1 MHDDPGS
8 NMTSPSAFERN
19 VSATGAASYSAH
31 GTSRTMTNGAAR
43 IFREFKWGLLTLF
56 LLMVV
61 VVSIIYEGNGKKKDQ
76 AQAPEPPPAPGAPAS
91 TPPPSGREMAY
102 AGGFNDETAPPVQVQ
117 PQNQPG
123 AVDARMA
130 NGSPWSASGS
140 PGQPGIPSQ
149 PVRTVAPVQSPNG
162 ANQQP
167 GGMQSIF
174 RENQIAQANTNA
186 SQPQPR
192 SGTFD
197 WSRVRTSV
205 VPAPVPAPE
214 QPNAAQSYTVQ
225 SGDTLSGIAAKYY
238 PGRVQTG
245 VKLLAEANK
254 HLFTDPRTMREGMVL
269 AIPAA
274 AAASTAAPVPAPA
287 STSGTASQPAQKP
300 DEPAPGSASDGE
312 YVVQSGDTLER
323 IARKLL
329 NDGNRWN
336 DLYEWNRDR
345 LPSPGRLQIGQKL
358 RVRGNVPAS
367 ASARN
372 ANETDNAVEII
383 TPQPR
388 VTAGAHE
395 THDSGNSE
403 GERTDTAEAAPA
415 SSFWMP

>member
-76 AQAPEPPPAPGAPAS
+76 AQAPEPPPVPGTEAAV
-91 TPPPSGREMAY
+91 TPSDQDLAY
-102 AGGFNDETAPPVQVQ
+102 AGGFNDESAPPIQ
-117 PQNQPG
+117 PQTPPGTGG
-123 AVDARMA
+123 AVN
-130 NGSPWSASGS
+130 NGSRWSGS
-140 PGQPGIPSQ
+140 PNAGGVAVQSQPGRTMQNGQPL
-149 PVRTVAPVQSPNG
+149 NG
-162 ANQQP
+162 AGTQP

-174 RENQIAQANTNA
+174 RDNQINQGNANAAPT
-186 SQPQPR
+186 QPR
-192 SGTFD
+192 PGTFD
-197 WSRVRTSV
+197 WSRIRSTVEPTLAS
-205 VPAPVPAPE
+205 A

-225 SGDTLSGIAAKYY
+225 AGDTLSGISAKYY

-254 HLFTDPRTMREGMVL
+254 QLFTDPRTMREGMVL
-269 AIPAA
+269 TIPAA
-274 AAASTAAPVPAPA
+274 PAATASAASVNPGSNETAAVRDNSSPARA
-287 STSGTASQPAQKP
+287 ET
-300 DEPAPGSASDGE
+300 SASEGE

-323 IARKLL
+323 IARKLF

-345 LPSPGRLQIGQKL
+345 LSSPGRLQIGQKL
-358 RVRGNVPAS
+358 RVHGSVPAS
-367 ASARN
+367 ASAKSDG
-372 ANETDNAVEII
+372 ETEKAVEII

-388 VTAGAHE
+388 VTAGTRE
-395 THDSGNSE
+395 THDSSRSVE
-403 GERTDTAEAAPA
+403 ESTDTADAAPV
-415 SSFWMP
+415 SSSWMP

>member
-8 NMTSPSAFERN
+8 NMSSPSAFERN

-76 AQAPEPPPAPGAPAS
+76 AQAPEPPAAPGVPAAPAPAGQDL
-91 TPPPSGREMAY
+91 AY
-102 AGGFNDETAPPVQVQ
+102 AGGFNDESAPPIQQQ
-117 PQNQPG
+117 PQTPTGVAGTVNNGSRWSGNPNAGGVAVQTQPG
-123 AVDARMA
+123 RTMTT
-130 NGSPWSASGS
+130 
-140 PGQPGIPSQ
+140 GQPL
-149 PVRTVAPVQSPNG
+149 NG
-162 ANQQP
+162 ASTQP

-174 RENQIAQANTNA
+174 RENQIAQANANA
-186 SQPQPR
+186 GQAQPR
-192 SGTFD
+192 PGTFD
-197 WSRVRTSV
+197 WSRVRTTV
-205 VPAPVPAPE
+205 DPAPVP

-225 SGDTLSGIAAKYY
+225 SGDTLSGISAKYY

-254 HLFTDPRTMREGMVL
+254 NLFTDPRTMREGMVL
-269 AIPAA
+269 TIPAA
-274 AAASTAAPVPAPA
+274 PASAAAAPA
-287 STSGTASQPAQKP
+287 STGGTVAQPSSGAS
-300 DEPAPGSASDGE
+300 EPSTGGASDGE

-323 IARKLL
+323 IARKLF

-367 ASARN
+367 ASARSGS
-372 ANETDNAVEII
+372 ETENAVEII
-383 TPQPR
+383 TPHPR
-388 VTAGAHE
+388 VTAGARE
-395 THDSGNSE
+395 THDSGSSE
-403 GERTDTAEAAPA
+403 GESTDTADAAPV
-415 SSFWMP
+415 SSSWMP

>member
-76 AQAPEPPPAPGAPAS
+76 AQAPEPPAAPGAPA
-91 TPPPSGREMAY
+91 PSGQDLAY
-102 AGGFNDETAPPVQVQ
+102 AGGFNDETAPPVQQQ
-117 PQNQPG
+117 PQTQPG
-123 AVDARMA
+123 VAGAVN
-130 NGSPWSASGS
+130 NGSRWSGS
-140 PGQPGIPSQ
+140 SNAGGVAGQTPAG
-149 PVRTVAPVQSPNG
+149 RTMTAGQALNG
-162 ANQQP
+162 TSTQP

-174 RENQIAQANTNA
+174 RENQIAQANA
-186 SQPQPR
+186 GQAQPR
-192 SGTFD
+192 PGTFD
-197 WSRVRTSV
+197 WSRVRTTV
-205 VPAPVPAPE
+205 EPAPVP

-225 SGDTLSGIAAKYY
+225 SGDTLSGISAKYY

-254 HLFTDPRTMREGMVL
+254 SLFTDPRTMREGMVL
-269 AIPAA
+269 TIPAA
-274 AAASTAAPVPAPA
+274 PAAPA
-287 STSGTASQPAQKP
+287 STEGTVAQPAPTAS
-300 DEPAPGSASDGE
+300 EPAPGGPSDGE

-323 IARKLL
+323 IARKIF

-367 ASARN
+367 ASARSGSE
-372 ANETDNAVEII
+372 AENAVEII

-388 VTAGAHE
+388 VTAGARE
-395 THDSGNSE
+395 THESGSSE
-403 GERTDTAEAAPA
+403 GERTDTAEAGPV
-415 SSFWMP
+415 SSSWMP

>member
-76 AQAPEPPPAPGAPAS
+76 AQAPEPPAAPGAPTA
-91 TPPPSGREMAY
+91 PAGQGLAY
-102 AGGFNDETAPPVQVQ
+102 AGGFNDETAPPIQ
-117 PQNQPG
+117 PQTPPGTGG
-123 AVDARMA
+123 AVN
-130 NGSPWSASGS
+130 NGSRWSGNPGTGGGATQTQLGRTMQN
-140 PGQPGIPSQ
+140 GQPLNAAG
-149 PVRTVAPVQSPNG
+149 T
-162 ANQQP
+162 QP

-174 RENQIAQANTNA
+174 RDSQINQGNANAAPT
-186 SQPQPR
+186 QPR
-192 SGTFD
+192 PGTFD
-197 WSRVRTSV
+197 WSRIRSTVEPTLAS
-205 VPAPVPAPE
+205 A
-214 QPNAAQSYTVQ
+214 QPNASQSYTVQ
-225 SGDTLSGIAAKYY
+225 PGDTLSGISAKYY

-254 HLFTDPRTMREGMVL
+254 QLFTDPRTMREGMVL
-269 AIPAA
+269 TIPAA
-274 AAASTAAPVPAPA
+274 PAATASTAPVN
-287 STSGTASQPAQKP
+287 
-300 DEPAPGSASDGE
+300 PGSHETAAVRDNSSPARAETGATDGE

-323 IARKLL
+323 IARKLF

-345 LPSPGRLQIGQKL
+345 LSSPGRLQIGQKL
-358 RVRGNVPAS
+358 RVHGSVPAS
-367 ASARN
+367 ASAKSEG
-372 ANETDNAVEII
+372 ETEKAVEII

-388 VTAGAHE
+388 VTAGTRE
-395 THDSGNSE
+395 THDSSSE
-403 GERTDTAEAAPA
+403 GERTDTADAAPV
-415 SSFWMP
+415 SSSWMP